1 MKKRLISFALAI
13 LFGWLLGCNSNPV
26 QDPVQA
32 SNEVSVDGQSIQI
45 LELPAPAGISLAKEH
60 LVAQWVDADSG
71 GELEISARF
80 WNTTLTIPKKA
91 LSKDQY
97 ISMMLDPSTQQIEF
111 GPDGLQ
117 FKKPAMLNYTV
128 SGLDL
133 STVPIGSLVKLYF
146 WNQKTGKFEEMVS
159 ESITYDRTA
168 GTLTCVNGEIPHF
181 CIYAFGYIR
190 R

>member
-1 MKKRLISFALAI
+1 LPFFSVGCWDAIAI
-13 LFGWLLGCNSNPV
+13 LSR
-26 QDPVQA
+26 
-32 SNEVSVDGQSIQI
+32 I
-45 LELPAPAGISLAKEH
+45 LFKLPTRFPLTGNQYKYLNYQLRPA
-60 LVAQWVDADSG
+60 VAQWVDADSG